1 VSAWASYWGCSAR
14 GPDCPLARAPAGR
27 SNRRRLP
34 PAAIGVACCLSLPSS
49 CRRPIPAPPAPQS
62 STAHGNNTVVD
73 KTLQV
78 PILAHASCA
87 TSLKSPGV
95 QTCGRACAQQPLRPG
110 ADRRSQGA
118 ASRHPPSSWRPINPR
133 HMRDSPHAPCPAAPT
148 GPGKR
153 PAAPGYA
160 RTWAPQ
166 PTWRRPMA
174 WGGLPPRQMGHRQ
187 GGGGGGGRLS
197 MAAVAATAAVSGR
210 DGAVACVAREPRP
223 PFRVCTPAAPLTTKT
238 RSRLCRRS
246 RGSCLKFTRMFRM

>member
-1 VSAWASYWGCSAR
+1 VTATYVSDKHADQLHTGGGVGVVSAWASYWGCSAR

-187 GGGGGGGRLS
+187 GGGGGGLVWHRGGQPMLF
-197 MAAVAATAAVSGR
+197 TAGN
-210 DGAVACVAREPRP
+210 EQ
-223 PFRVCTPAAPLTTKT
+223 
-238 RSRLCRRS
+238 
-246 RGSCLKFTRMFRM
+246 